1 MSDLDITLYAKWSA
15 PQFKVTFDVNGGV
28 GEYPNQIVDYGKTV
42 LQPDDNPTRDGYTFA
57 GWMNDG
63 SIFNFNTEIYD
74 NTNLVAKW
82 MSTHKLT
89 VIYDAGEGV
98 GVVPTDINQYVDG
111 SSAAAKPGNTLTHP
125 ENKGFIGCKLGNSVY
140 YPGESFIVDSS

>member
-1 MSDLDITLYAKWSA
+1 MPAMDITLYAKWSA

-111 SSAAAKPGNTLTHP
+111 SSAAAKPG
-125 ENKGFIGCKLGNSVY
+125 GVRI
-140 YPGESFIVDSS
+140 

>member
-1 MSDLDITLYAKWSA
+1 MPAMDITLYAKWSA

-125 ENKGFIGCKLGNSVY
+125 ENKGFIASTI
-140 YPGESFIVDSS
+140 S